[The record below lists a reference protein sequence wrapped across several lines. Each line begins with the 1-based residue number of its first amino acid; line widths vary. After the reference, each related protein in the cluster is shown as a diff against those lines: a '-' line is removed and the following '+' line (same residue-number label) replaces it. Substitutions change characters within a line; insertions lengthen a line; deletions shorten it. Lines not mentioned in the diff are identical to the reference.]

1 MSVEIALSSIFA
13 RYSDNQLNIKVE
25 GNTVGECFKDLF
37 RQHPNLEKMLMTRE
51 GKLQR
56 AYDIY
61 INGESTYPREMTKP
75 IKDGD
80 KLNIVFIIY
89 GG

>member
-1 MSVEIALSSIFA
+1 MSAELEIPSIFA
-13 RYSDNQLNIKVE
+13 RYSDNRLNFKVE
-25 GNTVGECFKDLF
+25 GSTVGECLNDLF
-37 RQHPNLEKMLMTRE
+37 RQAPGLEKMLLNKE

-61 INGESTYPREMTKP
+61 INGESAYPMEMTKP
-75 IKDGD
+75 VSDGD